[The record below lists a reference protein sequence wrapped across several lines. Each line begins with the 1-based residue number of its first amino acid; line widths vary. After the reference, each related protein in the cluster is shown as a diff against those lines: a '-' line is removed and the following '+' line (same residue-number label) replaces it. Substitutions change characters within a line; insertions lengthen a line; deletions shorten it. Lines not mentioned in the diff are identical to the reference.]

1 MLFKVFSVMQIVQ
14 YLQKFKLGDI
24 RNILI
29 YDVESISKNEILE
42 IANYTKDLYVLSHNN
57 FLVSSLSI
65 QLRFNKNIHILSSF
79 HIPNIEYEI
88 IFSYKIKEIFD
99 FLINNERI
107 HYFINLNENKN
118 LVIPGYECIEENI
131 FKRLKNKIL
140 VDINSAS
147 NEFEKKKEN
156 IEEIDEIILNK
167 KFEFKNNKNEIE
179 KNYYEI
185 NIKTLVPIQI
195 TYKKQ
200 IEIKNINGILNILY
214 IVSCEEDVNNFNK
227 KINAIQNQY
236 SYTKIFL
243 VINGSENFKYLT
255 KFKNYNNLLKFEEK
269 QNTDFIYNI
278 YKDSTNSEYCLLLN
292 DIEENKLN
300 DIWKVLK

>member
-1 MLFKVFSVMQIVQ
+1 MQIVQ
-14 YLQKFKLGDI
+14 YLQKFKLVDI

-42 IANYTKDLYVLSHNN
+42 ISNYTKDLYVLSHNN

-65 QLRFNKNIHILSSF
+65 QLRFNKNIHVLSAF
-79 HIPNIEYEI
+79 HISNVEYEI
-88 IFSYKIKEIFD
+88 IFSYKIKEILD

-147 NEFEKKKEN
+147 NEFEKKKEA
-156 IEEIDEIILNK
+156 IKEIDEIILNK
-167 KFEFKNNKNEIE
+167 KIEKNKNEIE

-195 TYKKQ
+195 AYKKQ
-200 IEIKNINGILNILY
+200 IENKNVDGILNILY
-214 IVSCEEDVNNFNK
+214 IVSCEEDANDFNK
-227 KINAIQNQY
+227 KIDIIQNQY
-236 SYTKIFL
+236 SYIKLFL

-269 QNTDFIYNI
+269 QNIDFIYNV
-278 YKDSTNSEYCLLLN
+278 YKDSTNNEYCLLLN
-292 DIEENKLN
+292 DVEENKLN

>member
-1 MLFKVFSVMQIVQ
+1 MQIVQ
-14 YLQKFKLGDI
+14 YLQKFKLADI

-42 IANYTKDLYVLSHNN
+42 ISNYTKDLYVLSHNN

-65 QLRFNKNIHILSSF
+65 QLRFNKNIHVLSAF
-79 HIPNIEYEI
+79 HIPNVEYEI
-88 IFSYKIKEIFD
+88 IFSYKIKEILG

-147 NEFEKKKEN
+147 NEFEKKKEA
-156 IEEIDEIILNK
+156 IKEIDEIILNK
-167 KFEFKNNKNEIE
+167 KIEKNKNEIE

-195 TYKKQ
+195 AYKKQ
-200 IEIKNINGILNILY
+200 IENKNVDGILNILY

-227 KINAIQNQY
+227 KIDIIQNQY
-236 SYTKIFL
+236 SYIKLFL

-269 QNTDFIYNI
+269 QNIDFIYNV
-278 YKDSTNSEYCLLLN
+278 YKDSTNNEYCLLLN
-292 DIEENKLN
+292 DVEENKLN